1 MKNVMMSAGF
11 RNFRK
16 LAAALGLV
24 ALPLSASAAPIIEE
38 IIVVAQKREQNAQE
52 VPISITALSGSAL
65 EQQGL
70 SDISQIGEMTPNLEM
85 DNTSPFAGSSSVLSP
100 FIRGIGQN
108 DFAFNLEPG
117 VGVYVDGVYYARTIG
132 AVVDLLDLERV
143 EVLSGPQGTLF
154 GRNSIGGVL
163 NIITRRPAEEF
174 TYALEATTGDYDRLD
189 VRGSIDAPLIDGS
202 LLSQFAFSSKQRDGY
217 QDRIEFPGNFVQDVT
232 RFVRASDETGGS
244 QGGQD
249 QINLRGKL
257 LWSAGDELEITF
269 AGDYSEND
277 EDAPATSLIEVGEG
291 NGLAGLYNLCINTPP
306 AVLAAIA
313 PVCTLP
319 LATTGAVLAGVNVDD
334 DPNNNRLPINDRYIL
349 SDIDK
354 SYAEGSNFSQV
365 KTWGLTT
372 TIDWGFAPT
381 MNMKSITAYR
391 ELDAIMGADFDGGM
405 PFVAG
410 DASFDT
416 QQEQLSQEFQITG
429 LALNDQLDWL
439 LGAYYFYEEGGLTDY
454 VPLLG
459 GLIQV
464 LGPNQFENTAYALFT
479 HVSYAMTD
487 RWSTTF
493 GVRYTKEDKE
503 FEGGQRDLNM
513 FPARTGFPAAGHP
526 DPNDLT
532 RIYPLGVH
540 TKDYDDVSLKLG
552 VEYRLS
558 EATFAYASYAEGFK
572 SGGWTTRL
580 LVPETPN
587 PNVAPD
593 FDEEQAT
600 SYELGIKSQLLDNR
614 LQLNGAVFFTDYENI
629 QVTVQRGV
637 SPTFDNAGDGEIQ
650 GAELGFVA
658 LPAENWSVTGSIGY
672 IDAEYTDLDPLVDP
686 NLTADDKFVN
696 TPDWAT
702 HLAIEYSVPLSN
714 GSELQF
720 HVDHSYKS
728 EIANDAVNTP
738 SLVADSVN
746 LYHAHVSYVT
756 PSQDLTITLGGRNLS
771 DERYIYSGFAHPIG
785 FTSANYSRPR
795 EWYLTF
801 RYSPF

>member
-1 MKNVMMSAGF
+1 MKNVMTNLGCGSSG
-11 RNFRK
+11 K
-16 LAAALGLV
+16 LVGTLGLV
-24 ALPLSASAAPIIEE
+24 SLPLFASAAPVIEE
-38 IIVVAQKREQNAQE
+38 IVVVAQKREQNAQE
-52 VPISITALSGSAL
+52 VPITITALSGSAL
-65 EQQGL
+65 KQQGL

-132 AVVDLLDLERV
+132 AVIDLLDLERV

-163 NIITRRPAEEF
+163 NIITRRPAEEL
-174 TYALEATTGDYDRLD
+174 TYALEATAGDYDRLD
-189 VRGSIDAPLIDGS
+189 FRGSVDAPLIDGI

-217 QDRIEFPGNFVQDVT
+217 QERIEYPGNFVQDVT
-232 RFVRASDETGGS
+232 RFLRASGETGGS

-257 LWSAGDELEITF
+257 LWSVNDELEITF

-291 NGLAGLYNLCINTPP
+291 NGLAGLYNLCINTPS
-306 AVLAAIA
+306 AVLATIA

-319 LATTGAVLAGVNVDD
+319 LATTGAVLAGANVDAD
-334 DPNNNRLPINDRYIL
+334 LNNDRLPINDQYIL
-349 SDIDK
+349 NDIDK

-372 TIDWGFAPT
+372 TIDWAFTPEV
-381 MNMKSITAYR
+381 NMKSITAYR

-416 QQEQLSQEFQITG
+416 QQEQLSQELQFTG
-429 LALNDQLDWL
+429 VALNGQLDWL
-439 LGAYYFYEEGGLTDY
+439 LGAYYFYEEGSLTDY

-464 LGPNQFENTAYALFT
+464 LGPNEFENQAYALFT
-479 HVSYAMTD
+479 HLNYAMTD
-487 RWSTTF
+487 RWSATF
-493 GVRYTKEDKE
+493 GVRYTREDKE

-526 DPNDLT
+526 DPDDLT
-532 RIYPLGVH
+532 RIYPIGVQ
-540 TKDYDDVSLKLG
+540 TKDFDDISLRLG
-552 VEYRLS
+552 AEYRFS
-558 EATFAYASYAEGFK
+558 DTTFGYASYAEGFK

-580 LVPETPN
+580 LVPEPN
-587 PNVAPD
+587 PNVAPE
-593 FDEEQAT
+593 FDQEQAT

-637 SPTFDNAGDGEIQ
+637 SPTFDNAGDGDIR
-650 GAELGFVA
+650 GVELAFLA
-658 LPAENWSVTGSIGY
+658 LPADRWSVTGSIGY
-672 IDAEYTDLDPLVDP
+672 IDAEYTDLDTTVDP
-686 NLTADDKFVN
+686 NLTQDDKFVN

-702 HLAIEYSVPLSN
+702 HLALEYSLPLSN
-714 GSELQF
+714 GSQFQF
-720 HVDHSYKS
+720 HVHHSYKS
-728 EIANDAVNTP
+728 AIANDAVNTP

-746 LYHAHVSYVT
+746 LYHAHVSYVM
-756 PSQDLTITLGGRNLS
+756 PSQDFTITLGGRNLS

-795 EWYLTF
+795 EWYVTF
-801 RYSPF
+801 RYSPSS

>member
-1 MKNVMMSAGF
+1 MKNLMTNVGF
-11 RNFRK
+11 RKCRK
-16 LAAALGLV
+16 LIGAFLLV
-24 ALPLSASAAPIIEE
+24 ALPLSASAVPIIEE

-52 VPISITALSGSAL
+52 VPISITALSASAL
-65 EQQGL
+65 EQRGL

-163 NIITRRPAEEF
+163 NIITRHPAEEF
-174 TYALEATTGDYDRLD
+174 TYALEATTGDYGRLD
-189 VRGSIDAPLIDGS
+189 FRGSMDAPLIEGT

-217 QDRIEFPGNFVQDVT
+217 QDRIEFPGNFVQDV
-232 RFVRASDETGGS
+232 RHFQRASDETGGS

-249 QINLRGKL
+249 QVNLRAKL
-257 LWSAGDELEITF
+257 LWSVADELEITV
-269 AGDYSEND
+269 AGDYSESD

-291 NGLAGLYNLCINTPP
+291 NGLAGLYNLCINTPLT
-306 AVLAAIA
+306 VLTGIA
-313 PVCTLP
+313 PVCTQP
-319 LATTGAVLAGVNVDD
+319 LATTGVVLGGANIDSN
-334 DPNNNRLPINDRYIL
+334 PNNNRLPINDQYIL

-365 KTWGLTT
+365 KSLGLTT
-372 TIDWGFAPT
+372 TIDWGFTPQI
-381 MNMKSITAYR
+381 NMKS
-391 ELDAIMGADFDGGM
+391 M
-405 PFVAG
+405 
-410 DASFDT
+410 
-416 QQEQLSQEFQITG
+416 
-429 LALNDQLDWL
+429 
-439 LGAYYFYEEGGLTDY
+439 
-454 VPLLG
+454 
-459 GLIQV
+459 IQV
-464 LGPNQFENTAYALFT
+464 LGPNEFENEAYALFS
-479 HVSYAMTD
+479 HLNYAMTD
-487 RWSTTF
+487 RWSATF

-513 FPARTGFPAAGHP
+513 FPARTGSPAAAHP
-526 DPNDLT
+526 DPDDLT
-532 RIYPLGVH
+532 RIYPIGVQ
-540 TKDYDDVSLKLG
+540 TKGFDDLSVKLG
-552 VEYRLS
+552 VEHRFS
-558 EATFAYASYAEGFK
+558 ESTFGYASYSEGFK

-587 PNVAPD
+587 PNVAPE
-593 FDEEQAT
+593 FDEEEAT

-614 LQLNGAVFFTDYENI
+614 LQLNGAVFFTDYTNI

-650 GAELGFVA
+650 GAELGLVA
-658 LPAENWSVTGSIGY
+658 LPAENWFITGSIGY
-672 IDAEYTDLDPLVDP
+672 LDAQYTDLDPLVDP
-686 NLTADDKFVN
+686 NLTSGDKFVN

-702 HLAIEYSVPLSN
+702 HLALEYSLPLSN
-714 GSELQF
+714 GSQLRF

-728 EIANDAVNTP
+728 TVANDAVNTP

-746 LYHAHVSYVT
+746 LYHAYMSFVT
-756 PSQDLTITLGGRNLS
+756 PSQDFTITFGGRNLS

-795 EWYLTF
+795 EWYVTF
-801 RYSPF
+801 KYAPL

>member
-1 MKNVMMSAGF
+1 MTNRMTSVGSRKH
-11 RNFRK
+11 RK
-16 LAAALGLV
+16 LISAFLLV

-52 VPISITALSGSAL
+52 VPISITALSASAL
-65 EQQGL
+65 EQRGL

-163 NIITRRPAEEF
+163 NIITRHPAEEF
-174 TYALEATTGDYDRLD
+174 TYALEATTGDYGRLD
-189 VRGSIDAPLIDGS
+189 FRGSMDAPLIEGT

-217 QDRIEFPGNFVQDVT
+217 QDRIEFPGNFVQDV
-232 RFVRASDETGGS
+232 RHFQRASDETGGS

-249 QINLRGKL
+249 QVNLRAKL
-257 LWSAGDELEITF
+257 LWSVADELEITV
-269 AGDYSEND
+269 ASDYSESD

-291 NGLAGLYNLCINTPP
+291 NGLAGLYNLCINTPLT
-306 AVLAAIA
+306 VLTGIA
-313 PVCTLP
+313 PVCTQP
-319 LATTGAVLAGVNVDD
+319 LATTGVVLGGANIDS
-334 DPNNNRLPINDRYIL
+334 DPNNNRLPINDQYIL

-365 KTWGLTT
+365 KSLGLTT
-372 TIDWGFAPT
+372 TIDWGFTPQI
-381 MNMKSITAYR
+381 NMKSITAYR
-391 ELDAIMGADFDGGM
+391 ELDAVMGADFDGGM

-416 QQEQLSQEFQITG
+416 QQEQFSQEFQFTG
-429 LALNDQLDWL
+429 MALNGQLDWL

-464 LGPNQFENTAYALFT
+464 LGPKEFENEAYALFS
-479 HVSYAMTD
+479 HLNYAMTD
-487 RWSTTF
+487 RWSATF
-493 GVRYTKEDKE
+493 GVRYTKENKE

-513 FPARTGFPAAGHP
+513 FPARTGSLAAAHP
-526 DPNDLT
+526 DPDDLT
-532 RIYPLGVH
+532 RIYPIGVQ
-540 TKDYDDVSLKLG
+540 TKGFDDLSVKLG
-552 VEYRLS
+552 VEYRFS
-558 EATFAYASYAEGFK
+558 ESTFGYASYSEGFK

-587 PNVAPD
+587 PNVAPE
-593 FDEEQAT
+593 FDEEEAT

-614 LQLNGAVFFTDYENI
+614 LQLNGAVFFTDYTNI

-658 LPAENWSVTGSIGY
+658 LPAENWFITGSIGY
-672 IDAEYTDLDPLVDP
+672 LDAQYTDLDPLVDP
-686 NLTADDKFVN
+686 NLTSGDKFVN

-702 HLAIEYSVPLSN
+702 HLALEYSLPLSN
-714 GSELQF
+714 GSQLRF

-728 EIANDAVNTP
+728 TVANDAVNTP

-746 LYHAHVSYVT
+746 LYHAYMSFVT
-756 PSQDLTITLGGRNLS
+756 PSQDFTITFGGRNLS

-795 EWYLTF
+795 EWYVTF
-801 RYSPF
+801 KYAPL